1 MKLARFLARGRRL
14 SGHMQDGLLIDAGG
28 EAHDPDQV
36 TFLLPVEPP
45 KVIALA
51 LNYRDHAGELG
62 LSQPEEPALFWKP
75 NTTLLP
81 HKGTVIYPRGA
92 QFMHYEVELGVII
105 GRDAR
110 RVKARDALDFVGG
123 YTIGNDLVVRDYV
136 TNTFRPPLRGKGWD
150 TFGPLG
156 PYYVSADEVKDP
168 HDLTLRAYVNG
179 ELRQEG
185 STRDMIFSVPEL
197 IEHISRFMTLQTGD
211 VILTGTPKGISH
223 VKPGDVMRLEVE
235 GLGIL
240 ENDIQME
247 TEDAEPVT
255 GREAREQDAVWDG
268 R

>member
-1 MKLARFLARGRRL
+1 MKYARFISGGRPL
-14 SGHMQDGLLIDAGG
+14 TGHLHNNHLIDAAGV
-28 EAHDPDQV
+28 AHDPTKV
-36 TFLLPVEPP
+36 HFRLPVDPP

-51 LNYRDHAGELG
+51 LNFNDHAGELG
-62 LSQPEEPALFWKP
+62 LTQPKEPALFWKP

-81 HKGTVIYPRGA
+81 HGGTVIYPRGA

-110 RVKARDALDFVGG
+110 RVKAKDAMDYVGG

-136 TNTFRPPLRGKGWD
+136 TNTFRPPMRGKGWD

-156 PYYVSADEVKDP
+156 PYYVTADEIKDP
-168 HDLTLRAYVNG
+168 HDLTLRAYVND

-185 STRDMIFSVPEL
+185 STRDMIFGIPEL
-197 IEHISRFMTLQTGD
+197 IEHISRFMTLQKDD

-223 VKPGDVMRLEVE
+223 VHPGDVMRLEVE
-235 GLGIL
+235 GLGTLI
-240 ENDIQME
+240 NDIQE
-247 TEDAEPVT
+247 EDDLAEPIT
-255 GREAREQDAVWDG
+255 GQESKEGEWDG

>member
-1 MKLARFLARGRRL
+1 MKLARFISKGRFL
-14 SGHMQDGLLIDAGG
+14 EGHLQDGMLIDHAG
-28 EAHDPDQV
+28 EAHDPDAV
-36 TFLLPVEPP
+36 TFRLPVDPP

-51 LNYRDHAGELG
+51 LNFNDHAGELG
-62 LSQPEEPALFWKP
+62 LTQPTEPALFWKP

-92 QFMHYEVELGVII
+92 EFMHYEVELGVII

-110 RVKARDALDFVGG
+110 RVKAKDALAYVGG

-156 PYYVSADEVKDP
+156 PYYVTADEVKDP
-168 HDLTLRAYVNG
+168 HDLTLRAFVNG

-185 STRDMIFSVPEL
+185 STRDMIFGIPEL
-197 IEHISRFMTLQTGD
+197 IEHISRFMTLQKDD

-223 VKPGDVMRLEVE
+223 VRPGDVMRLEVQ
-235 GLGIL
+235 GLGVL
-240 ENDIQME
+240 ENDIELE
-247 TEDAEPVT
+247 TEDAEPIL
-255 GREAREQDAVWDG
+255 GREDKEPVWDG

>member
-1 MKLARFLARGRRL
+1 MKTARFISGGRFLTGTLRGGML
-14 SGHMQDGLLIDAGG
+14 VDHAG
-28 EAHDPDQV
+28 EAHDPNKV
-36 TFLLPVEPP
+36 TFRLPVDPP

-51 LNYRDHAGELG
+51 LNFNDHAAELN
-62 LSQPEEPALFWKP
+62 LTQPEEPALFWKP

-81 HKGTVIYPRGA
+81 HRGTVIYPRGA
-92 QFMHYEVELGVII
+92 EFMHYEVELGVII

-110 RVKARDALDFVGG
+110 RVRAKDAMDYVGG

-156 PYYVSADEVKDP
+156 PYYVTADEIRDP
-168 HDLTLRAYVNG
+168 HDLTLRAFVNG

-185 STRDMIFSVPEL
+185 STRDMIFSIPEL
-197 IEHISRFMTLQTGD
+197 IEHISRFMTLQEND

-235 GLGIL
+235 GLEFL
-240 ENDIQME
+240 ENDIALE
-247 TEDAEPVT
+247 TEDAEPIKSK
-255 GREAREQDAVWDG
+255 EHKEPVWDG

>member
-1 MKLARFLARGRRL
+1 MKRARFISRGRAL
-14 SGHMQDGLLIDAGG
+14 EGHLRGGALIDHAG
-28 EAHDPDQV
+28 EAHDPEAV
-36 TFLLPVEPP
+36 TFRLPIDPP

-51 LNYRDHAGELG
+51 LNFNDHAGELG
-62 LSQPEEPALFWKP
+62 LTQPTEPALFWKP
-75 NTTLLP
+75 NTTLLA

-110 RVKARDALDFVGG
+110 RVKAKSAMDYVGG

-156 PYYVSADEVKDP
+156 PYYVTADEVKDP
-168 HDLTLRAYVNG
+168 HDLTLRAFVNG

-185 STRDMIFSVPEL
+185 STRDMIFGIPEL
-197 IEHISRFMTLQTGD
+197 IEHISRFMTLQKDD

-223 VKPGDVMRLEVE
+223 VRPGDVMRLEVE
-235 GLGIL
+235 GLGAL
-240 ENDIQME
+240 ENDVALE
-247 TEDAEPVT
+247 TEDAEPIL
-255 GREAREQDAVWDG
+255 GREDKEPVWDG